1 MDVDSLM
8 KEVVSCILPEDGLKS
23 TPETKETEVQP
34 PTAEFHIRRK
44 SWHEADLTMVEED
57 ENVVKSHRHSLSAEA
72 VLLSVPGSVVE
83 KVKMFTELAVVST
96 ATVQTDRPTK
106 SEGSKDLHVAGG
118 NSLSDSAECLDHS
131 QFHSCSCFTAAL
143 ILSAV

>member
-1 MDVDSLM
+1 MAQMDVDSLM
-8 KEVVSCILPEDGLKS
+8 KEVVSCILPEDGLNP
-23 TPETKETEVQP
+23 TPETQKIEVQP
-34 PTAEFHIRRK
+34 PTGEFHIRRK
-44 SWHEADLTMVEED
+44 SWHEADLTVVEED

-96 ATVQTDRPTK
+96 APGQTDRPAK

-118 NSLSDSAECLDHS
+118 NPLSANSLS
-131 QFHSCSCFTAAL
+131 
-143 ILSAV
+143 V